1 MKRAFLLFGYA
12 FLYLPIALLVA
23 WSFNDSRLVTVWG
36 GFSLRWY
43 GELAHDSRFLDAA
56 FLSLKVAA
64 SSATLATLL
73 GTLAALALVRF
84 GDFRGRVVFT
94 GLLAAPL
101 VMPEVITGLALLLM
115 FVALEQAVGWPEG
128 RGFIT
133 VVLAHTTISMAF
145 VTVVVRARLGQIDP
159 SLEEAA
165 QDLGARPAKAFL
177 AVTLPLILPSL
188 AAGWLLAFTLSLDDV
203 VVSQFVTGPGT
214 TTLPIEVFS
223 SVRLGVSPEIN
234 ALGSVIV
241 FVVGIGIVVAWRL
254 TRKGEPS
261 S

>member
-1 MKRAFLLFGYA
+1 MRRAALVFGFT
-12 FLYLPIALLVA
+12 FLYLPICLLVL

-36 GFSLRWY
+36 GLSTRWY
-43 GELAHDSRFLDAA
+43 VELARDTRFLDAA
-56 FLSLKVAA
+56 WLSLRVAVLSA
-64 SSATLATLL
+64 SMATVL

-84 GDFRGRVVFT
+84 GAFRGRVLFT

-101 VMPEVITGLALLLM
+101 VMPEVITGLALLLL
-115 FVALEQAVGWPEG
+115 FVALEQLIGWPEG
-128 RGFIT
+128 RGFLT
-133 VVLAHTTISMAF
+133 VVLSHTTIATAY

-165 QDLGARPAKAFL
+165 QDLGARPVKAFL
-177 AVTLPLILPSL
+177 AVTLPLIVPSL
-188 AAGWLLAFTLSLDDV
+188 AAGWLLALTLSLDDV
-203 VVSQFVTGPGT
+203 VTTQFVSGPGA

-241 FVVGIGIVVAWRL
+241 FVVGIGIIAAARL
-254 TRKGEPS
+254 MRGRE
-261 S
+261 